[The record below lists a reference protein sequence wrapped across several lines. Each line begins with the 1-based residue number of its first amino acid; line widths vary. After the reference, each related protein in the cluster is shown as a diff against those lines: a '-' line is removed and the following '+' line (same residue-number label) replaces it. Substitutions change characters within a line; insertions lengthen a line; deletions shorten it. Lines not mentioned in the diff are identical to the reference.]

1 MENEKDNNN
10 PDDLI
15 ITRINKKR
23 KDEPKKKIYTKLTK
37 YKIINNSQKSEIIS
51 KESKENINY
60 FRKKYINNKIRNP
73 SINKTL
79 NDIYCT
85 IKSIHKINNKIYKIF
100 NKKTNSKTANT
111 TNENIKNMSIK
122 SKIIN
127 VHKNKSNNK
136 TKGLKRAKYSYDNMM
151 ILKRDTFSLKNDDK
165 NSNKQKLND
174 YSRHIEDKSILYLS
188 SFISEEINKTK
199 INNKLNYEYNNI
211 YLRDKIF
218 NQKNKLKRNQT
229 YENILN
235 IYNYRN
241 SKNIKDIIALEKSKQ
256 TEFKKLEKI
265 KMLKQKYFNNDS
277 ALKKDFI
284 EINDNKNNWHNK
296 PRYFNDNINI
306 YKNNNIYNNLKNS
319 NYLNYFN
326 KIISNNNAISE
337 HKTQQEYIDDSD
349 SSLINKLNYNY
360 QAYKNILDSKL
371 S

>member
-37 YKIINNSQKSEIIS
+37 YKIKNNSQKSENIS

-100 NKKTNSKTANT
+100 NKKKNSKTANT
-111 TNENIKNMSIK
+111 TNENIKNISIK

-127 VHKNKSNNK
+127 DHKNKSNNK
-136 TKGLKRAKYSYDNMM
+136 TKGLKRAKYSYDNM

-165 NSNKQKLND
+165 ISNKQKLND

-218 NQKNKLKRNQT
+218 NQKNKLKRNKT

-265 KMLKQKYFNNDS
+265 KILKQKYFNNDS
-277 ALKKDFI
+277 SIKKDFF
-284 EINDNKNNWHNK
+284 EINNNKNNWQNK
-296 PRYFNDNINI
+296 PCYFNDNIDI

-326 KIISNNNAISE
+326 KIISNNNTISE

-360 QAYKNILDSKL
+360 QAYKNILHSKL
-371 S
+371 N